1 MTRSDRSSGA
11 GVVGGKLDRRGFL
24 RTAGTGL
31 AAAGILGV
39 DLAAA
44 PQRAVAAGA
53 GGDQGTLIVGGS
65 AQFRT
70 LDPGRTIEVNGMMVE
85 KVTYDTL
92 VTFDGEDLR
101 NPRPHLATGWKVG
114 ADART
119 FTFTL
124 RPGVRFASGNEL
136 TSADVKWT
144 FDRVLNLKAN
154 TIFLFDGVESVD
166 APDPRT
172 VVIHTKAPQLSL
184 IPILSHPGLGILDS
198 KVLIQNGG
206 DAGPEA
212 KNTDHAEPYLFQRS
226 AGSGPFMMQSYT
238 AGQELVLVR
247 NPRFWGSPAGL
258 ERIVIRNVPDPVTQA
273 LQVIRGDLD
282 IASNIGP
289 DQIPPLSRVP
299 NVVVKASPSATTF
312 YVLMNNN
319 PGVGGPFANLK
330 VQQAVRYALD
340 YDGIMKI
347 AGRGAVRLAG
357 VIPTL
362 LPGSLPSTA
371 APKTDR
377 ERAKS
382 LLKESGLGT
391 VRGKFSYSSDA
402 IQFGIP
408 TALLAQKIQSD
419 LATVGIDLAL
429 DGLPTVTSLTLYR
442 SGKDQFGVWGWAA
455 DYADATDFLV
465 WAPGRVVGKRAGW
478 LPAASPEAAKL
489 AALADTAEAEVNDT
503 KRVAL
508 LQEFER
514 TLAQIGPFV
523 PLFQPA
529 IPYAFRANVQGVA
542 YNSVWAIDLYPIRK
556 TA

>member
-44 PQRAVAAGA
+44 PQRAAAAGA

-114 ADART
+114 ADARA

-212 KNTDHAEPYLFQRS
+212 KNTDHAEPYLFQHS
-226 AGSGPFMMQSYT
+226 AGSGPFMIQSYT

-258 ERIVIRNVPDPVTQA
+258 ERIVIRDIPDPVTQA

-312 YVLMNNN
+312 QPV
-319 PGVGGPFANLK
+319 A
-330 VQQAVRYALD
+330 RC
-340 YDGIMKI
+340 
-347 AGRGAVRLAG
+347 GRGFRR
-357 VIPTL
+357 
-362 LPGSLPSTA
+362 SSPS
-371 APKTDR
+371 K
-377 ERAKS
+377 
-382 LLKESGLGT
+382 
-391 VRGKFSYSSDA
+391 
-402 IQFGIP
+402 
-408 TALLAQKIQSD
+408 
-419 LATVGIDLAL
+419 
-429 DGLPTVTSLTLYR
+429 VTSV
-442 SGKDQFGVWGWAA
+442 S
-455 DYADATDFLV
+455 
-465 WAPGRVVGKRAGW
+465 
-478 LPAASPEAAKL
+478 
-489 AALADTAEAEVNDT
+489 
-503 KRVAL
+503 
-508 LQEFER
+508 
-514 TLAQIGPFV
+514 
-523 PLFQPA
+523 
-529 IPYAFRANVQGVA
+529 
-542 YNSVWAIDLYPIRK
+542 
-556 TA
+556 

>member
-1 MTRSDRSSGA
+1 MTRSDRSSG

-478 LPAASPEAAKL
+478 LPAASPDAAKL

>member
-1 MTRSDRSSGA
+1 MTRSDRPSGA
-11 GVVGGKLDRRGFL
+11 GNVGGKLDRRGFL
-24 RTAGTGL
+24 RTAGAGL
-31 AAAGILGV
+31 AGAAMLGV

-53 GGDQGTLIVGGS
+53 GRDQGPLIVGGS

-70 LDPGRTIEVNGMMVE
+70 LDPGRTIEVTGMMVE

-124 RPGVRFASGNEL
+124 RPGVRFAGGNEL

-144 FDRVLNLKAN
+144 FDRILNLKAN
-154 TIFLFDGVESVD
+154 TIFLFDGVEAVD

-198 KVLIQNGG
+198 KVLMQNGG
-206 DAGPEA
+206 DAGPDA
-212 KNTDHAEPYLFQRS
+212 KTTDHAEPYLFQRS
-226 AGSGPFMMQSYT
+226 AGSGPFMIQSYT

-247 NPRFWGSPAGL
+247 NPRFWGSPARL
-258 ERIVIRNVPDPVTQA
+258 ERIVIRDVPDPVTQA

-299 NVVVKASPSATTF
+299 NVVVRASPAATTF

-340 YDGIMKI
+340 YEGIMKI
-347 AGRGAVRLAG
+347 AGKGAVRLAG

-478 LPAASPEAAKL
+478 VPAASPEAAKL

-503 KRVAL
+503 KRIAL
-508 LQEFER
+508 LQEYER

-542 YNSVWAIDLYPIRK
+542 YNSVWAFDLYPIHK